1 MIHGV
6 LAFFLSFSPLYLIL
20 VLSSFSFQMHHHI
33 STSGSVHS
41 SIHLSVFPFLHSSV
55 CLTVHLSL
63 HLSVCLSVTPVL
75 KLCRWRI
82 ELPGWTQSFHFHFYE
97 MFCLLFGWLVH
108 RLITVELKIVK
119 KDQKLWEAIFSVITH
134 IHTHNYLCNCNF
146 ISNMRDNL
154 FFQKKVKLHNLTF
167 WNIDKR

>member
-33 STSGSVHS
+33 INGFVHP

-63 HLSVCLSVTPVL
+63 HLFVCLSVTPVL

-82 ELPGWTQSFHFHFYE
+82 ELPGWTQSFHFHLKCSVC
-97 MFCLLFGWLVH
+97 CLVGWFIVCSRLSWKLSKKLKTKFLHQLFHSYITSIL
-108 RLITVELKIVK
+108 LIVAIY
-119 KDQKLWEAIFSVITH
+119 QIWEIIFFSKEKSRIA
-134 IHTHNYLCNCNF
+134 
-146 ISNMRDNL
+146 
-154 FFQKKVKLHNLTF
+154 
-167 WNIDKR
+167 

>member
-6 LAFFLSFSPLYLIL
+6 LAFCLSFSPLYPIFFSFISFSPLYLSL

-33 STSGSVHS
+33 STSGSIHS

-108 RLITVELKIVK
+108 RLFTVELKIVK
-119 KDQKLWEAIFSVITH
+119 KAQNKSFEKCSFFINYF
-134 IHTHNYLCNCNF
+134 IHLSHPYY
-146 ISNMRDNL
+146 
-154 FFQKKVKLHNLTF
+154 
-167 WNIDKR
+167 